1 MDQLLLVEQDDL
13 AVKTSAAGHFIAETI
28 HSHGEAGFF
37 FPRVLRKKK
46 DRSVMNEMNFRL
58 SSFGIASVPL

>member
-28 HSHGEAGFF
+28 HSHGEAGFLLLL
-37 FPRVLRKKK
+37 PSSSKKEK
-46 DRSVMNEMNFRL
+46 KEIR
-58 SSFGIASVPL
+58 A

>member
-37 FPRVLRKKK
+37 FFPRVLRKK
-46 DRSVMNEMNFRL
+46 
-58 SSFGIASVPL
+58 G